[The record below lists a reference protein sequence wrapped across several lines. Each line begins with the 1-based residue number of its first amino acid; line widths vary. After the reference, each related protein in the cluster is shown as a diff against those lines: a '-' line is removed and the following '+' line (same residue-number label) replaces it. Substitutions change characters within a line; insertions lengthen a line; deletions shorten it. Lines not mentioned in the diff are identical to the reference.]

1 MPPAH
6 AAGGAPPSSPSPPVD
21 RSPAEMMS
29 SIFSTRFAASAAEG
43 DRLLF
48 RVSRLDD
55 AGLGRV
61 LDFAGEDVQSGL
73 GVAGLVGRAE
83 VDEQVDGVEPG
94 VLGEHAGI
102 SSSESANA
110 STASCSR
117 PETVSA

>member
-1 MPPAH
+1 MPPMPPAGRRPLVAV
-6 AAGGAPPSSPSPPVD
+6 AAGRQVARRDDVVD
-21 RSPAEMMS
+21 FQHEVRGLGGG
-29 SIFSTRFAASAAEG
+29 G